1 MCNGINPIRHAAI
14 DTAVLGIEYIINIFF
29 TPLLCTCWLIMYIVH
44 KSIGECDFW
53 VFKNVIYLYI
63 IRKDV
68 SGYVVLVVLDYTY
81 YISIDYKNSN
91 VNESKFS

>member
-53 VFKNVIYLYI
+53 VFKNVIYIYNSQRCEWVCCIGSVRLYLLYI
-63 IRKDV
+63 NR
-68 SGYVVLVVLDYTY
+68 L
-81 YISIDYKNSN
+81 
-91 VNESKFS
+91 